1 MIIMPVQKRYTVFV
15 ALCIMYIISCV
26 DEDKKA
32 DTTDGIPENKTQL
45 IPYSVVNSMP
55 HDTLAFTEGLCW
67 YNGKLYE
74 STGSPGELPQ
84 TKSYWGI
91 INTANG
97 KVENRHEL
105 DRSIF
110 FGEGITILHDRLFQL
125 TYKNRKGFVYD
136 LHSMKKIGG
145 FSFFNEEGWGLT
157 TDGQYLI
164 MSDGTSNITYMDP
177 KTYKA
182 LKILRVTEN
191 GNAVDQLNE
200 LEYIDGWLFAN
211 VYRTNYIVKIN
222 PETGV
227 IAGKMDL
234 WPLAKMAK
242 DEYPRTL
249 EMNGIAY
256 NPGSKTMYVTGKM
269 WPRIFEIKLNW

>member
-1 MIIMPVQKRYTVFV
+1 
-15 ALCIMYIISCV
+15 
-26 DEDKKA
+26 
-32 DTTDGIPENKTQL
+32 
-45 IPYSVVNSMP
+45 
-55 HDTLAFTEGLCW
+55 
-67 YNGKLYE
+67 
-74 STGSPGELPQ
+74 
-84 TKSYWGI
+84 
-91 INTANG
+91 
-97 KVENRHEL
+97 
-105 DRSIF
+105 
-110 FGEGITILHDRLFQL
+110 
-125 TYKNRKGFVYD
+125 
-136 LHSMKKIGG
+136 MKKTGEFG
-145 FSFFNEEGWGLT
+145 FYNEEGWGLT

-222 PETGV
+222 PETGI

>member
-32 DTTDGIPENKTQL
+32 DTSDGIPENKTQL

-177 KTYKA
+177 KTYKP
-182 LKILRVTEN
+182 LKNLPVTEN
-191 GNAVDQLNE
+191 GNPVDQLNE

-234 WPLAKMAK
+234 WPLVKMAK

-256 NPGSKTMYVTGKM
+256 NPGSKTLFVTGKM
-269 WPRIFEIKLNW
+269 WPRIFEVKLNQ

>member
-1 MIIMPVQKRYTVFV
+1 MIIMPCQKRYTVLI
-15 ALCIMYIISCV
+15 ALCMVCMASCA
-26 DEDKKA
+26 DDDKKA
-32 DTTDGIPENKTQL
+32 DTAPVNKTQL
-45 IPYSVVNSMP
+45 ISYNVVNSIP

-67 YNGKLYE
+67 YKGKLYE
-74 STGSPGELPQ
+74 STGSPDELPK

-91 INTANG
+91 VNTANG
-97 KVENRHEL
+97 KTENGYEL

-110 FGEGITILHDRLFQL
+110 FGEGIAILDDTLFQL

-136 LHSMKKIGG
+136 LHSMKKTGE
-145 FSFFNEEGWGLT
+145 FTFYNEEGWGLT
-157 TDGQYLI
+157 TDGQYLV
-164 MSDGTSNITYMDP
+164 MSDGSSNITYMDP

-182 LKILRVTEN
+182 LKILPVTEN

-211 VYRTNYIVKIN
+211 VYGTSYIVKIN

-256 NPGSKTMYVTGKM
+256 DPGSKTMYITGKM
-269 WPRIFEIKLNW
+269 WPRIFEIRLN